1 MVAGMGSK
9 NRAYMKWCSEKE
21 RAVVRKE
28 YVVEDG
34 FAFVFVL
41 FHF

>member
-1 MVAGMGSK
+1 MVTGMGCK
-9 NRAYMKWCSEKE
+9 NRAFMKLSCEKE
-21 RAVVRKE
+21 GAVVGE
-28 YVVEDG
+28 ECVVEDG

>member
-1 MVAGMGSK
+1 MVAGIGYK
-9 NRAYMKWCSEKE
+9 NRTFMMLSCEKE
-21 RAVVRKE
+21 RVVVGE
-28 YVVEDG
+28 ECVVEDS

>member
-1 MVAGMGSK
+1 MLS
-9 NRAYMKWCSEKE
+9 CEKE
-21 RAVVRKE
+21 RAVVGEECAVK
-28 YVVEDG
+28 DG

>member
-1 MVAGMGSK
+1 MVAGMGCK
-9 NRAYMKWCSEKE
+9 NTALMKLSCEKE
-21 RAVVRKE
+21 RSVVGE
-28 YVVEDG
+28 ECVVEDG

>member
-1 MVAGMGSK
+1 MSCK
-9 NRAYMKWCSEKE
+9 NRTFTMLSCEKE
-21 RAVVRKE
+21 GVVVGE
-28 YVVEDG
+28 ECVVEDG